1 MVCLCGVILNVHTCS
16 NTQRKVGFLV
26 IDLTWKLFSQTGNI
40 ETYLLM
46 KELENT
52 TDTPNTDIDTESRH
66 TPLSD

>member
-1 MVCLCGVILNVHTCS
+1 M
-16 NTQRKVGFLV
+16 
-26 IDLTWKLFSQTGNI
+26 TWKLFSQTGNI